1 MKPNRL
7 PRRKVLATTTERHRA
22 IRTCIG
28 CRRRS
33 ERAAMLRCALGDDG
47 LVHVGP
53 TAPGRGAWLCGPEC
67 LPAAISRRAF
77 DKAWR
82 RQIPALA
89 IESLVLELNEMTSR
103 PDSVE
108 TR

>member
-1 MKPNRL
+1 MFRCVL
-7 PRRKVLATTTERHRA
+7 GVDGKVHL
-22 IRTCIG
+22 
-28 CRRRS
+28 
-33 ERAAMLRCALGDDG
+33 
-47 LVHVGP
+47 GP

-77 DKAWR
+77 DRAWR
-82 RQIPALA
+82 RQIPPLA
-89 IESLVLELNEMTSR
+89 IESLVRELETMDGGR

>member
-1 MKPNRL
+1 
-7 PRRKVLATTTERHRA
+7 
-22 IRTCIG
+22 
-28 CRRRS
+28 
-33 ERAAMLRCALGDDG
+33 MLRCVLGVDG
-47 LVHVGP
+47 QVHLGP

-77 DKAWR
+77 DRAWR
-82 RQIPALA
+82 RQIPPLA
-89 IESLVLELNEMTSR
+89 IESLVRELETMETMETMDGR